1 MADLDRNPAQRPI
14 ERIVSAAVLREAR
27 ARVQGGEAL
36 VNGAWVHGQDRARLR
51 ARLTRQRSVQ
61 RLEMLLVWGVVALFG
76 LILVA
81 LAGMIA

>member
-1 MADLDRNPAQRPI
+1 MADLDRNPAPRPM

-81 LAGMIA
+81 LVGMIA

>member
-1 MADLDRNPAQRPI
+1 MADLDRNQAQRPMQ
-14 ERIVSAAVLREAR
+14 RIVSAAVLREAR
-27 ARVQGGEAL
+27 ARVQGGEGL

-76 LILVA
+76 LMLVA
-81 LAGMIA
+81 LVGMIA

>member
-1 MADLDRNPAQRPI
+1 MADLDRNQAQRPMQ
-14 ERIVSAAVLREAR
+14 RIVSAAVLREAR
-27 ARVQGGEAL
+27 ARVQGGEGL

-81 LAGMIA
+81 LVGMIA